1 MTLSGKN
8 PVLTLAVA
16 LGGQSM
22 ISYGKHTALLASVF
36 PSESVHRWDYLSAS
50 VGFPSALSL
59 LWESEVVSLRIMEL
73 PASVRPVSDHF
84 HSRVGA
90 LGYLLHSGDSS
101 PNILAD
107 KTYIHFLK
115 HFIME
120 NLKCKKSRE
129 NSKGPHL
136 PVPGST
142 MISSRANIMSAVL
155 HPLSLQ
161 LLKQF
166 LDIISLYLVI

>member
-59 LWESEVVSLRIMEL
+59 LWEPEVVSLRIMEL
-73 PASVRPVSDHF
+73 PASVQPVSDRF

-90 LGYLLHSGDSS
+90 LGYSLHSGDSS
-101 PNILAD
+101 NILAD
-107 KTYIHFLK
+107 KTYIHSLK

-120 NLKCKKSRE
+120 NLKCRESRE

-136 PVPGST
+136 SVPSST